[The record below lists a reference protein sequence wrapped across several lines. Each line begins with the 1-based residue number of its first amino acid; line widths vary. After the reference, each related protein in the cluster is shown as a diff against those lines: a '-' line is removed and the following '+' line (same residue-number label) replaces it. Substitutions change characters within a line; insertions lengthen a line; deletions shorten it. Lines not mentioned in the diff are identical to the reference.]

1 MESSSSYEIVSLPGK
16 GGKGVLAR
24 RGISAGEVIIREKPF
39 LRISNEVFEG
49 DTRDIDD
56 ALTQQLDAKSA
67 ADREMFFNLLDS
79 RNSQEDKSILG
90 IFFTNDMSYIQD
102 SAALF
107 PTMARVNHSCAPNAD
122 FITREHLDCQD
133 LVATEDI
140 RAGEEITLSYL
151 PSKTEGTAPGKIR
164 RAYLRLWYQF
174 DCLCRICRMD
184 NRKIVRNDRLR
195 RKVKSVQSKMEDDS
209 IFSLSHEELVTLSE
223 NLNLIRGV
231 KLPYMLGIFERILE
245 AALEYNDIRLAAKL
259 IARGV
264 TMADILGD
272 IGFIRDWE
280 DKRNSSL
287 ISIGGRLYLF
297 PQEVAYYK
305 CI

>member
-1 MESSSSYEIVSLPGK
+1 
-16 GGKGVLAR
+16 
-24 RGISAGEVIIREKPF
+24 
-39 LRISNEVFEG
+39 
-49 DTRDIDD
+49 
-56 ALTQQLDAKSA
+56 
-67 ADREMFFNLLDS
+67 
-79 RNSQEDKSILG
+79 
-90 IFFTNDMSYIQD
+90 
-102 SAALF
+102 
-107 PTMARVNHSCAPNAD
+107 
-122 FITREHLDCQD
+122 
-133 LVATEDI
+133 
-140 RAGEEITLSYL
+140 
-151 PSKTEGTAPGKIR
+151 
-164 RAYLRLWYQF
+164 
-174 DCLCRICRMD
+174 
-184 NRKIVRNDRLR
+184 
-195 RKVKSVQSKMEDDS
+195 VKSVQSKMEDDS

>member
-16 GGKGVLAR
+16 GGKGVVAR

-56 ALTQQLDAKSA
+56 ALTEQLDAKSA

>member
-1 MESSSSYEIVSLPGK
+1 
-16 GGKGVLAR
+16 
-24 RGISAGEVIIREKPF
+24 
-39 LRISNEVFEG
+39 
-49 DTRDIDD
+49 
-56 ALTQQLDAKSA
+56 
-67 ADREMFFNLLDS
+67 
-79 RNSQEDKSILG
+79 
-90 IFFTNDMSYIQD
+90 
-102 SAALF
+102 
-107 PTMARVNHSCAPNAD
+107 
-122 FITREHLDCQD
+122 
-133 LVATEDI
+133 
-140 RAGEEITLSYL
+140 
-151 PSKTEGTAPGKIR
+151 
-164 RAYLRLWYQF
+164 
-174 DCLCRICRMD
+174 MD